1 MADYTDLLQD
11 VSYHSSRNL
20 YVPRLQQ
27 TICEYFLCCRWIPPP
42 VIENLLLCFM
52 VKSILERFA
61 VILLYTETNS

>member
-20 YVPRLQQ
+20 YIPRLRQ

-42 VIENLLLCFM
+42 VIENLLLLLHGRVNFRTLCCY
-52 VKSILERFA
+52 FA
-61 VILLYTETNS
+61 LH